1 MKLTTCAPLLLLGI
15 VAAAAPA
22 SAQKTDWTTRCIRE
36 FGANNAPETGK
47 YLLQTVGKTADAKGQ
62 VRFDYSLSGYGTAA
76 VYPTDQK
83 DLLNPYG
90 RPGIGIGYYGPVDA
104 KPPHAAKPAVGHVSQ
119 GVIAKDFQP
128 IPGTLAKLKLVVDGA
143 SFGPFDPN
151 ESSVKS
157 NGQYSVWLDTAETDG
172 DSKPPVLDAKT
183 FAALAKAVGAMKS
196 AELVVVRDGVDIVR
210 VPLPPPAEF
219 PKWRDELA
227 GWASKTRPGA
237 EAIACGDQVV
247 N

>member
-1 MKLTTCAPLLLLGI
+1 MRLIICAPLLLLG
-15 VAAAAPA
+15 VASATPA
-22 SAQKTDWTTRCIRE
+22 SAQATDWTTRCIRE

-90 RPGIGIGYYGPVDA
+90 RPSLSIGYYGPVES
-104 KPPHAAKPAVGHVSQ
+104 KPPYAAKPAVGHVSL
-119 GVIAKDFQP
+119 GLIGKDFTP
-128 IPGTLAKLKLVVDGA
+128 IPGAPSKLKLVIDGA
-143 SFGPFDPN
+143 TFGPFEPK
-151 ESSVKS
+151 EASVKS

-172 DSKPPVLDAKT
+172 DRLPPVLDAKS
-183 FAALAKAVGAMKS
+183 FGALAKAVGAMKA

-210 VPLPPPAEF
+210 VPLPAPAEF

-227 GWASKTRPGA
+227 AWASKTRPGG